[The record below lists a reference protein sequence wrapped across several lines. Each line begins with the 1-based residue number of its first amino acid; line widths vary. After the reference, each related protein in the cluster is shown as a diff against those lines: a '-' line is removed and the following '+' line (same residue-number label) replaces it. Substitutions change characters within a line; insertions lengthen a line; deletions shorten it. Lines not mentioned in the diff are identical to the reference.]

1 MYVLVEKT
9 GHYYVQGVGYA
20 TIVDVLTGVLSDPKF
35 LLLLIALKL
44 LATCLTLGSGGS
56 GGIFSPALY
65 IGAASGGVFGMLIN
79 NIFPSLDIN
88 PVILG
93 IAGMAGM
100 ISGTTGAVMTAI
112 VMVVEMTNDMNASLP
127 VLITVAS
134 SYFIRKTMSNDSVYT
149 LKLSRRNEVA
159 PEGLQASIAM
169 ATHASNM
176 MTNNFCIFDENR
188 LNDMNIKTLTVV
200 EDSGN
205 HTGIIN
211 PRYIKSNLT
220 DSINR
225 QIIKL
230 NANELLTDV
239 VCKINTASADYALI
253 YNDETLV
260 GIIGKDEILKCV
272 AATAELLE

>member
-1 MYVLVEKT
+1 
-9 GHYYVQGVGYA
+9 
-20 TIVDVLTGVLSDPKF
+20 
-35 LLLLIALKL
+35 
-44 LATCLTLGSGGS
+44 
-56 GGIFSPALY
+56 
-65 IGAASGGVFGMLIN
+65 
-79 NIFPSLDIN
+79 
-88 PVILG
+88 
-93 IAGMAGM
+93 
-100 ISGTTGAVMTAI
+100 
-112 VMVVEMTNDMNASLP
+112 
-127 VLITVAS
+127 
-134 SYFIRKTMSNDSVYT
+134 
-149 LKLSRRNEVA
+149 
-159 PEGLQASIAM
+159 
-169 ATHASNM
+169 